1 MKIYVMRHGLTDWN
15 LNNKMQGQKD
25 TELNETGIQQAKDA
39 RKKFNSYNFD
49 LIICSPLKRTK
60 LTAEIINQNKKIKI
74 LYNNALIERGLGD
87 YEGLCAGIE
96 EDLLYNCNLNI
107 NDKNVEPVVD
117 LCDRISKLLNYIKD
131 NLNDKKI
138 LLITH
143 GGTTR
148 AIEAYFYGISE
159 DGQLPPGNLK
169 NCEFREYTF

>member
-1 MKIYVMRHGLTDWN
+1 MKLEYNKQKMPGKN
-15 LNNKMQGQKD
+15 L
-25 TELNETGIQQAKDA
+25 
-39 RKKFNSYNFD
+39 
-49 LIICSPLKRTK
+49 
-60 LTAEIINQNKKIKI
+60 
-74 LYNNALIERGLGD
+74 
-87 YEGLCAGIE
+87 IE
-96 EDLLYNCNLNI
+96 EDLLYNYNLNI

-138 LLITH
+138 LLVTH

>member
-15 LNNKMQGQKD
+15 LNNKMQGQKIRSLMKL
-25 TELNETGIQQAKDA
+25 E
-39 RKKFNSYNFD
+39 YNKQKMPGKN
-49 LIICSPLKRTK
+49 L
-60 LTAEIINQNKKIKI
+60 
-74 LYNNALIERGLGD
+74 
-87 YEGLCAGIE
+87 IE
-96 EDLLYNCNLNI
+96 EDLLYNYNLNI

-138 LLITH
+138 LLVTH
-143 GGTTR
+143 CGTTR